1 MRIRDILLIS
11 VLAAAA
17 MAACAAKTIDGS
29 GGFESDSGREG
40 AASRG
45 ADDEGGVVGRA
56 APTGDRRS
64 QLAVTDGVRIEG
76 VSRKALD
83 EARAELEERIASK
96 SIAGGAHIVARNG
109 SPE

>member
-1 MRIRDILLIS
+1 M
-11 VLAAAA
+11 
-17 MAACAAKTIDGS
+17 MK
-29 GGFESDSGREG
+29 
-40 AASRG
+40 
-45 ADDEGGVVGRA
+45 
-56 APTGDRRS
+56 
-64 QLAVTDGVRIEG
+64 GVRLAEPRRVRTPGRNSPSPDGTQIEG